1 MNMVYLRTEI
11 VRLFRNK
18 RVLIFSLVLPAM
30 MLLLIGGTSVNDADG
45 RAYVMVSMGLFGA
58 MNAAI
63 GSGGQIAVERGL
75 GWNRTL
81 RLTTLT
87 PRAYVLGKVVL
98 ALLLAVPPLVVTFA
112 AGAFG
117 LHVSLHPGVWALVFV
132 GAWLSALPF
141 AMLGLVIGY
150 LARPDSIQQI
160 SGLLYI
166 GLAALG
172 GLWVPVEVMPHVM
185 RTIAGFTPT
194 YWAGQVARSPL
205 FHGHLDPK
213 ALLVLLGWTV
223 ALGLVALRRFRVDT
237 ARA

>member
-1 MNMVYLRTEI
+1 MNVTYLRTELLR
-11 VRLFRNK
+11 VFRNK
-18 RVLIFSLVLPAM
+18 RVLVFSLVMPAM
-30 MLLLIGGTSVNDADG
+30 MLLLIGGVSVNDASG

-98 ALLLAVPPLVVTFA
+98 SLLISILPLLVTFA
-112 AGAFG
+112 VGAFG
-117 LHVSLHPGVWALVFV
+117 LHVHLNPGVWALVFL
-132 GAWLSALPF
+132 GAWLSAFPF

-150 LARPDSIQQI
+150 LARPDSIQQV
-160 SGLLYI
+160 SGMLYL
-166 GLAALG
+166 GLSALG

-185 RTIAGFTPT
+185 RTIADFTPT

-213 ALLVLLGWTV
+213 SVLVLGGWTI

>member
-1 MNMVYLRTEI
+1 MNLTYLRTEI
-11 VRLFRNK
+11 VRVFRNK
-18 RVLIFSLVLPAM
+18 RVLIFSLLMPAM
-30 MLLLIGGTSVNDADG
+30 MLLLIGGISGNDADA
-45 RAYVMVSMGLFGA
+45 RAYIMVSMGLFGA

-98 ALLLAVPPLVVTFA
+98 ALLIAVPPLVVTFA
-112 AGAFG
+112 VGGIG
-117 LHVSLHPGVWALVFV
+117 LHVRLNAGVWALVFL
-132 GAWLSALPF
+132 GAWASALPF
-141 AMLGLVIGY
+141 AMLGLVVGY
-150 LARPDSIQQI
+150 LAKPDSIQQV

-172 GLWVPVEVMPHVM
+172 GLWVPVEAMPHVM
-185 RTIAGFTPT
+185 RTVAAFTPT

-205 FHGHLDPK
+205 FDGHLDPRSV
-213 ALLVLLGWTV
+213 LVLAGWTV
-223 ALGLVALRRFRVDT
+223 ALGLVALRRFTVDT